1 MTQPSNDLAEMTLSS
16 DNDAGAKNNISNN
29 ASNNISSE
37 QKQISVV
44 VVDDHPLFRRG
55 VVELVNDSAL
65 FKVNAEYGDG
75 QDLLA
80 QFASLEIDILLLD
93 LQMPRLSGI
102 DLLKQ
107 IRQLNQTVKI
117 VIITASEAQ
126 DSLIEALKLGANG
139 YLRKDTPADEIIAH
153 LKAVYAGNVALNI
166 EALTPIAQA
175 LQSPQP
181 TKPTHTDA
189 DDRLNNMTEREQ
201 QTLLFIAKGLNNKLI
216 ARELGIS
223 DGTVKVYVKSLL
235 RKLDLHSR
243 LELAAWAHN
252 NLNKDLL
259 S

>member
-16 DNDAGAKNNISNN
+16 DNNAGAKNNISNN

-55 VVELVNDSAL
+55 VVELVNDSAM
-65 FKVNAEYGDG
+65 FKVHAEYGDG

-80 QFASLEIDILLLD
+80 QFASLEVDILLLD
-93 LQMPRLSGI
+93 LQMPNLSGI

-107 IRQLNQTVKI
+107 IRQLDQTVKI

-181 TKPTHTDA
+181 THTDT